1 VIGLAAKRTENGNA
15 IETDGLTKKFGTL
28 IAVDDVSLKIAKG
41 EIFGLLGPNGAGKT
55 TLISML
61 VTMRRPTSGHATV
74 NGHDIQKEAAGVRES
89 IGIVFQDPS
98 LDEELTAY
106 ENLELHAAMYKMDR
120 KEAERRIS
128 EVIKMVE
135 LEDRLHHVVKTFS
148 GGMRRRLEIARG
160 LLHCPDVLFLD
171 EPTIGLD
178 PQTRQHIWS
187 YIKRMQE
194 EHGIT
199 IVITTHYMDEADLL
213 CDRVAIIDHGKIIA
227 LDRNSALKDSLG
239 GDILA
244 IETPCSDKL
253 REAFGKLE
261 WVGEAKCHDGRL
273 TLRVTKGEQRI
284 PKLMDIA
291 RKKGIE
297 VSSVSLHKP
306 TLDDVFLHY
315 TGKTIREEE
324 VSPNES
330 LRARVASMRRSG

>member
-1 VIGLAAKRTENGNA
+1 MIGLATRQDKGGNA
-15 IETDGLTKKFGTL
+15 IETEGLTKKFGTL
-28 IAVDDVSLKIAKG
+28 AAVDNVSLKITKG

-74 NGHDIQKEAAGVRES
+74 NGFDVQKEAAGVRDS

-120 KEAERRIS
+120 KEAEGRIG

-187 YIKRMQE
+187 YIKKMQKE
-194 EHGIT
+194 RGIT

-213 CDRVAIIDHGKIIA
+213 CDRLAIIDLGKIIA
-227 LDRNSALKDSLG
+227 LNKSSALKDSLG

-253 REAFGKLE
+253 KQAFGKLP
-261 WVGEAKCHDGRL
+261 WVGEAKCHDGKL

-284 PKLMDIA
+284 PVLMEIA
-291 RKKGIE
+291 RKNGIE
-297 VSSVSLHKP
+297 VQSVSLHKP

-324 VSPNES
+324 ASPNQS

>member
-1 VIGLAAKRTENGNA
+1 MQRTEGVNA
-15 IETDGLTKKFGTL
+15 IEVEGLTKRFGAL
-28 IAVDDVSLKIAKG
+28 AAVDNVSLTISNG

-61 VTMRRPTSGHATV
+61 VTMKRPTAGHAKV
-74 NGHDIQKEAAGVRES
+74 NGYDVQKQADKVRES
-89 IGIVFQDPS
+89 IGIVFQDSS

-106 ENLELHAAMYKMDR
+106 ENLELHGAMYNMDR
-120 KEAERRIS
+120 KEAEARIK

-135 LEDRLHHVVKTFS
+135 LEDRLHHIVKTFS

-187 YIKRMQE
+187 YIKKMQKE
-194 EHGIT
+194 RGIT

-227 LDRNSALKDSLG
+227 LDKSSALKDSLG
-239 GDILA
+239 GDILS

-253 REAFGKLE
+253 KEAFGKLA
-261 WVGEAKCHDGRL
+261 WVGEAKCHDGSL

-284 PKLMDIA
+284 PVLMEIA
-291 RKKGIE
+291 RKKGIAVE
-297 VSSVSLHKP
+297 SVSLHKP

-330 LRARVASMRRSG
+330 LRARVASRRRSG